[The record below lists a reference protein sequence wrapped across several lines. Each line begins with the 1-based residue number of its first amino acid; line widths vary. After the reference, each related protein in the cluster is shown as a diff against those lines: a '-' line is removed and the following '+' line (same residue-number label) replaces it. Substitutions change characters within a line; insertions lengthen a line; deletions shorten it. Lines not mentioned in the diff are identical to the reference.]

1 MKKLLL
7 ASAVAALSVTAAQA
21 APQVYGKAFLS
32 VDHMEKGRTQLNS
45 NASRIG
51 FKGSE
56 PLTANTNVVYQLEYG
71 IDIDRGEVFVDSSNN
86 NGVPVTQKQKA
97 AQFYGR
103 DTYLGLSNKELG
115 TVVAGRLTAI
125 DDNVNYVSVASGGL
139 FDNSFGGAQWD
150 GNRANNAIAYIS
162 PVRNDMQFYGMY
174 VMDES
179 KVIDPKN
186 PSYSDTLKRDGWGV
200 AVKYEPAG
208 QPFRGGASY
217 IGAGKLNV
225 VRLSGAY
232 DVNPLITAGALY
244 QMHDDGVKGSKKE
257 NVLAVSGQYKTGTP
271 WLAYAEA
278 HFIKNAGN
286 AQNAENTQF
295 VVGGKYAFNQAAT
308 GHVYVGH
315 AKKEV
320 ANSKTDGFGL
330 GAGLEYKF

>member
-51 FKGSE
+51 LKGAE
-56 PLTANTNVVYQLEYG
+56 PLNAETDIVYKLEYG
-71 IDIDRGEVFVDSSNN
+71 IDIDEGETFVDDSNN
-86 NGVPVTQKQKA
+86 TSRDRQPS
-97 AQFYGR
+97 AQFYAR
-103 DTYLGLSNKELG
+103 DTYLGLSNKTLG

-125 DDNVNYVSVASGGL
+125 DDNINYVSVTSGL
-139 FDNSFGGAQWD
+139 FDNNFGGAKWN
-150 GNRANNAIAYIS
+150 GPRANNAVAYIS

-179 KVIDPKN
+179 KIRDSKN
-186 PSYSDTLKRDGWGV
+186 PNVNMDTLDRDGYGV
-200 AVKYEPAG
+200 AVKYEPKG

-217 IGAGKLNV
+217 IGAGKANV

-244 QMHDDGVKGSKKE
+244 QMQDDGVKGSKKE